1 MNRSYTHL
9 SSEERYHISVLR
21 KTKISLSEIA
31 RILGRNKS
39 TISRELERN
48 TGKRG
53 YRYKQAG

>member
-39 TISRELERN
+39 
-48 TGKRG
+48 
-53 YRYKQAG
+53 